1 MATTTTTIKN
11 AKPNSYIMVDGEA
24 CKVISM
30 TKSKPGKHGAAK
42 VRLEAVGLFDNKK
55 RVVLKPATSQV
66 EQPVIEKKKAQVI
79 SISGNIV
86 QLMDLES
93 YETFE
98 TTIPE
103 EFRSRFTPGS
113 EGAEVLYWQFEKNI
127 MIKEVR

>member
-1 MATTTTTIKN
+1 MTTTMRN
-11 AKPNSYIMVDGEA
+11 SKPGNYIIVDGEA
-24 CKVISM
+24 CKVTSM

-42 VRLEAVGLFDNKK
+42 VRLESVGLFDGKK
-55 RVVLKPATSQV
+55 RVVLKPADASV
-66 EQPVIEKKKAQVI
+66 ESPVIDKRKAQII

-86 QLMDLES
+86 QLMDLET

-103 EFRSRFTPGS
+103 EFKSRLAPGS

-127 MIKEVR
+127 LIKEVR